1 MGKVQRQTG
10 QYRDHL
16 LVSVPYSSQFAI
28 SNPQIVNIRI
38 ISEKGQWERNRK
50 VKSIWYS
57 ISKESIH
64 LSYFLIYTWYLLII
78 SFILETSSK
87 QTGQQR
93 LWISWL
99 NPQHLDWKWAS
110 SHLSLIHKTKVQKTY
125 QLVLVQVGWEKQ
137 MLMCHWSRISE
148 CYLQQ
153 WIKSKHLTI

>member
-1 MGKVQRQTG
+1 MGKVQRQTS

-16 LVSVPYSSQFAI
+16 FVSVPYSSQFAI

-64 LSYFLIYTWYLLII
+64 LSYFLSYTWYLLIV

-87 QTGQQR
+87 QTGQQC

-99 NPQHLDWKWAS
+99 NPQHLDWEVGKLPLFINTQNKGPKDLPIGTCSGWLRETNADV
-110 SHLSLIHKTKVQKTY
+110 SLIQDI
-125 QLVLVQVGWEKQ
+125 W
-137 MLMCHWSRISE
+137 MLPV
-148 CYLQQ
+148 
-153 WIKSKHLTI
+153 TVN